1 MAISHAEPRTLG
13 APRVSGARDQWLAAA
28 RTAVPRAQNVLSENH
43 LRLPALYAVILLPA
57 VFAAGCVLMLAVR
70 YWPFAAA
77 LSAVGAAQ
85 TVGTTDRLGSSRKTT
100 RKKAAASSEGR
111 TKTARARA
119 VEEPRKRSA

>member
-13 APRVSGARDQWLAAA
+13 APRVSGARDEWLAAA

-77 LSAVGAAQ
+77 LSAVGVLIWAVAR
-85 TVGTTDRLGSSRKTT
+85 D
-100 RKKAAASSEGR
+100 EMGR
-111 TKTARARA
+111 GR
-119 VEEPRKRSA
+119 